1 MPLERAARVVPNNDL
16 LVPDQRLSTDAR
28 LQTRG
33 VDILAISHGRPGHY
47 DHYKGEHVP
56 PVFFPNSCKKFY
68 FGLCSPIPIYTH
80 ILSISVP
87 SSPVSNRTTF
97 VGMKLAKD

>member
-56 PVFFPNSCKKFY
+56 PVFFQTLVKNFILAFAPPFR
-68 FGLCSPIPIYTH
+68 FILIY
-80 ILSISVP
+80 
-87 SSPVSNRTTF
+87 
-97 VGMKLAKD
+97 